1 MLGRHI
7 DTSLKGAAKGKVYI
21 LYIYTRV
28 RARVLYCKLEL
39 RAKCNPCKAHCT
51 WLKQ

>member
-7 DTSLKGAAKGKVYI
+7 DTSLKGTTKGKVYI

-28 RARVLYCKLEL
+28 RARVLYRKLEL

>member
-28 RARVLYCKLEL
+28 RARKHVVNLTYVLNATLEKHI
-39 RAKCNPCKAHCT
+39 APG
-51 WLKQ
+51 